1 MAIPRFNDLTNPF
14 QRARSMTG
22 ISQQKLADALE
33 IQQSIVSRYET
44 SRQFPGP
51 EIAKRFVLW
60 CRKRKIRMTLEE
72 VYDRLAV

>member
-22 ISQQKLADALE
+22 ISQQELANALE
-33 IQQSIVSRYET
+33 VQQSIVSRYET
-44 SRQFPGP
+44 SRQFPHP

-60 CRKRKIRMTLEE
+60 CRKRKIRMSMEE
-72 VYDRLAV
+72 VYERLAV